1 MSSCNPGAGG
11 AVGPCGRRP
20 TGDERG
26 AGIVEYVLLLALL
39 TLASLAA
46 LTFMGGSV
54 RGVFVAITERIF
66 AG

>member
-11 AVGPCGRRP
+11 AVGTFRRRP
-20 TGDERG
+20 RPDDRG
-26 AGIVEYVLLLALL
+26 AGVVEYELLL
-39 TLASLAA
+39 TLLTLVSLVA

-66 AG
+66 AA